1 MTGWHLAHLI
11 ALGLWGGIVL
21 AEGVVEVIGTRSRAG
36 AKVAAEVH
44 HWIDLCCEA
53 PVLLGVLLT
62 GAVLAWTIPE
72 TPLHWVKL
80 ALGLFAVGVNFW
92 CLGVV
97 VRRHRRFEASSDAE
111 VAAETR
117 RVFLAIKLGLPAASA
132 ALYLGLRLQGWV

>member
-21 AEGVVEVIGTRSRAG
+21 AEGVLEVVGTRSRAG
-36 AKVAAEVH
+36 AKLAAEVH
-44 HWIDLCCEA
+44 YWIDLFCEA
-53 PVLLGVLLT
+53 PVLFAVLFT
-62 GAVLAWTIPE
+62 GGVLAWTLPL
-72 TPLHWVKL
+72 TTLHWVKI
-80 ALGLFAVGVNFW
+80 ALGLAAVGINFW

-97 VRRHRRFEASSDAE
+97 VRRHRRFEGSSDAQ

-117 RVFLAIKLGLPAASA
+117 RVFFAIKLGLPAALV